1 MQEPTKIVI
10 KRNTNIAE
18 SSIFAIEEVKDNINL
33 INDDINEKIENI
45 SNNIISIVNSK
56 EEYITNIINEKI
68 NTLDLETQ
76 KRIDSIYGNL
86 MIQIKGLE
94 NNLNL
99 VKNDILELREKISKI
114 ETDVSQHKEEN
125 LRLYS
130 NLSKDSINSINKLSV
145 EKDYLKEALN
155 NLNEKLI
162 AKIDEKETSIKN
174 QIKEDVNINVDL
186 AVNNRL
192 TEIKKSHNKTQSS
205 LNIETQVRRR
215 EDAQIK
221 AILKRLLGKLSNIE
235 DYFISQHIDI
245 EDNLISDLRKYIKAN
260 DDLLGRLHLDNM
272 VRISMLKDKL
282 LNKGV

>member
-45 SNNIISIVNSK
+45 SNNIISIINSK

-99 VKNDILELREKISKI
+99 VKNDILELREKISRI

-125 LRLYS
+125 LRIYS
-130 NLSKDSINSINKLSV
+130 NLSKDTINSINKLSV

-174 QIKEDVNINVDL
+174 QIKEDVNISVDL

>member
-10 KRNTNIAE
+10 KRNTDIAE

-99 VKNDILELREKISKI
+99 VKNDILELREKISRI

-125 LRLYS
+125 LRIYS
-130 NLSKDSINSINKLSV
+130 NLSKDTINSINKLSV

-162 AKIDEKETSIKN
+162 AKIDEKEISIKN

-245 EDNLISDLRKYIKAN
+245 EDNFISDLRKYIKAN